1 MIIFEIKDKLREK
14 IDKKDIKELE
24 DKVFPLM
31 GDFVSRTKLFDE
43 KIDETKRQ
51 MLRFDE
57 VIMDKASK

>member
-1 MIIFEIKDKLREK
+1 LIIFEIKDKLREK

>member
-1 MIIFEIKDKLREK
+1 MD
-14 IDKKDIKELE
+14 LE

-31 GDFVSRTKLFDE
+31 DDFISKTKHFDE
-43 KIDETKRQ
+43 KIDESKRQ